1 MEFVNWDFYTAINVR
16 RKAVLKTRLAEQT
29 RVNFAKQ
36 PLMHEVCR
44 YKLKLIAA
52 HGSIDA
58 TGRLSVGFYTHSMVL
73 ERYPFC

>member
-1 MEFVNWDFYTAINVR
+1 
-16 RKAVLKTRLAEQT
+16 
-29 RVNFAKQ
+29 
-36 PLMHEVCR
+36 MHEVCR